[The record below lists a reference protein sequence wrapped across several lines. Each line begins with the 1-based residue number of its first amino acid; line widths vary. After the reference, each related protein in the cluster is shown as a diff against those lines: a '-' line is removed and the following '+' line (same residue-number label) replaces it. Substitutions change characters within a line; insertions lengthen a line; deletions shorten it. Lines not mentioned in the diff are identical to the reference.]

1 MQLIWSERSFLGEL
15 SNWRMF
21 RYVNG
26 YDIRKDIVS
35 YMKQAIA
42 TILIVLCLALQ
53 TQAQNVA
60 VHEAPSTVISAMLSE
75 PYLVALLSMLLL
87 FAALLWFIPINFIYH
102 SIKIYGIEVSLFL
115 KEKRSVWGFNNLDC
129 WWVVE
134 VGDRLAWRIRL
145 NKLLY
150 SRRISEDEE
159 IW

>member
-102 SIKIYGIEVSLFL
+102 SNKNIRHRGVIVSERKKKCL
-115 KEKRSVWGFNNLDC
+115 GFNNLDF

-134 VGDRLAWRIRL
+134 VEDRLAWRIRL
-145 NKLLY
+145 NKVLY
-150 SRRISEDEE
+150 SRRISEE
-159 IW
+159 I